1 MFKKELMLSESER
14 HLNSRPRGS
23 IMRSSAKKILVA
35 ASLGL
40 ATMAASPASAA
51 FDVCAGSGQQCAP
64 QTDTNVLLTGGTNLT
79 QVRANFNG
87 SNVQTGVFTSVADNG
102 NLTAD
107 ASGQA
112 MINATTGLLNDLT
125 FMTING
131 ITFKTATFNIVG
143 SGIVDIFGLNATGQ
157 VTTEQ
162 FTLGNGSNFFGVTAT
177 GTDVL
182 TGIRFTSATGVQD
195 FRQLRLGGVSTLTT
209 AVPEPGTWAMMLVG
223 FGAMGV
229 AMRRRRRDAMLTQM
243 A

>member
-1 MFKKELMLSESER
+1 
-14 HLNSRPRGS
+14 
-23 IMRSSAKKILVA
+23 MRSSAKKILLA

-51 FDVCAGSGQQCAP
+51 DALCTGSGQQCAP

-87 SNVQTGVFTSVADNG
+87 SPTQTGVFTSVLDNG
-102 NLTAD
+102 NLSAE

-112 MINATTGLLNDLT
+112 VVTATTGLLNDLT

-131 ITFKTATFNIVG
+131 ITFTTATFNIIG
-143 SGIVDIFGLNATGQ
+143 SGTVSIFGTRANGD
-157 VTTEQ
+157 VYTEPA

-177 GTDVL
+177 GGDVL
-182 TGIRFTSATGVQD
+182 TGFRFTSTDGVQD
-195 FRQLRLGGVSTLTT
+195 LRQLRLGGVSTMTT

>member
-1 MFKKELMLSESER
+1 
-14 HLNSRPRGS
+14 
-23 IMRSSAKKILVA
+23 
-35 ASLGL
+35 
-40 ATMAASPASAA
+40 MAASPASAA
-51 FDVCAGSGQQCAP
+51 YDVCAGSGQQCAP

-87 SNVQTGVFTSVADNG
+87 SATQTGVFTSVADNG
-102 NLTAD
+102 NLSAD

-112 MINATTGLLNDLT
+112 VVTATTGLLNDLT

-131 ITFKTATFNIVG
+131 ITFKTATFNITG
-143 SGIVDIFGLNATGQ
+143 SGIVNIFGLNALGEA
-157 VTTEQ
+157 TTES
-162 FTLGNGSNFFGVTAT
+162 FTLGTGSNFFGVTAT
-177 GTDVL
+177 GSDVL
-182 TGIRFTSATGVQD
+182 TGISFTSETGVQD
-195 FRQLRLGGVSTLTT
+195 LRQLRLGGISTMTT